1 MDPLFYTQ
9 KLAQHVRQSG
19 WPDNYLK
26 NMNAM
31 NVNVSSPAMIKVR
44 GQDIPYV
51 DKSTYL
57 GSVLCEDGSTIL
69 FGNTTH
75 AEKSKKYLHGLKWGG
90 QQATALR

>member
-1 MDPLFYTQ
+1 M
-9 KLAQHVRQSG
+9 KAI
-19 WPDNYLK
+19 
-26 NMNAM
+26 

-75 AEKSKKYLHGLKWGG
+75 AE
-90 QQATALR
+90 